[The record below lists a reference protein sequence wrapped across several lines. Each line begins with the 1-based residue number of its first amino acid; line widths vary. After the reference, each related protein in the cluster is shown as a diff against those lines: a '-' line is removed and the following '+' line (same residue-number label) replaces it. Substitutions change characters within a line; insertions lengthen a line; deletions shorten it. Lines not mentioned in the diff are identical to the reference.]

1 MNHSK
6 KVNQSGVS
14 MLIVSYIMEDWLSHC
29 VHMQCFFWLFL
40 FSSFLVCRAWN
51 PTGHY
56 FVYLSRHDMD
66 PSFLNKLSFC
76 VCRGEIFTLSSP
88 SVSVYR
94 TRLPTVCSITHTG
107 PEHFNSVSLM
117 IWRVLFP
124 IKQQIATKSR
134 VSMLWLYWYIDTA
147 LIEAVCPHATFLL
160 CFSLSSFFS
169 SGHRT
174 QLPTV
179 CCSCHATIWTDTLMR
194 FSCREVEGSFFLFH
208 SCFPAEHIIW
218 WFGLLSVSQYG
229 PNLIDSFFGKVFLC
243 HTTKFFTESGVS
255 MQCLS

>member
-14 MLIVSYIMEDWLSHC
+14 MLRVSYIMEDWLSHC

-51 PTGHY
+51 PTGHC
-56 FVYLSRHDMD
+56 FVYLSCHNMD

-107 PEHFNSVSLM
+107 PEHFNSVS

-134 VSMLWLYWYIDTA
+134 VSMLWLHWYIDTA

-160 CFSLSSFFS
+160 CFSL
-169 SGHRT
+169 
-174 QLPTV
+174 
-179 CCSCHATIWTDTLMR
+179 
-194 FSCREVEGSFFLFH
+194 FLFFWAQNPTAH
-208 SCFPAEHIIW
+208 C
-218 WFGLLSVSQYG
+218 LL
-229 PNLIDSFFGKVFLC
+229 
-243 HTTKFFTESGVS
+243 
-255 MQCLS
+255 